1 MKQFA
6 PLLVVPVLAIIVGYN
21 IFSRRPSKED
31 MEKMIQEKEQ
41 LKVEFDQSFSGIAFT
56 SVIDGRKRSV
66 TKGFVANTTFEVD
79 MHLLEEAFT
88 DTLDTPLTTDLY
100 DVSKLEGASIKFAGL
115 EGRRLMKGDTLIK
128 RMNQSFIIH
137 KRPGKSIQDTVDF
150 SWKLF

>member
-1 MKQFA
+1 MKQYA
-6 PLLVVPVLAIIVGYN
+6 PLLVVPILAIIVGYN
-21 IFSRRPSKED
+21 IFSRRPSQED

-137 KRPGKSIQDTVDF
+137 KRPGRNIQDTVDF

>member
-1 MKQFA
+1 MKQYA

-41 LKVEFDQSFSGIAFT
+41 LKVAFDQSFAGIAFT
-56 SVIDGRKRSV
+56 SVIDGRKRTV

-100 DVSKLEGASIKFAGL
+100 DVSNIEAASIKFAGL
-115 EGRRLMKGDTLIK
+115 EGRKLMKGDTLIK
-128 RMNQSFIIH
+128 QMNQSFLIH
-137 KRPGKSIQDTVDF
+137 KRPGRNIQDTVDF